1 MTSISLDRW
10 PKWEQVILFATIV
23 SLGIGYPFFESA
35 FGGKSVSLTDYLV
48 IFFLPLI
55 GWKYRKSLVT
65 VIMSKK
71 SFRPIFFYQ
80 AFLFQ
85 YFFILKE
92 MGGYQ

>member
-23 SLGIGYPFFESA
+23 SLGIGNPFFESA

-71 SFRPIFFYQ
+71 IVPTYIFLSSLLIPIFFH
-80 AFLFQ
+80 L
-85 YFFILKE
+85 E
-92 MGGYQ
+92 GDGW